1 MMENDCRKKILRC
14 ILESALVYLGLLAF
28 ISILSQ
34 SILYRHTE
42 KLFAS
47 AVLIMSASYMYK
59 NRKRYLAICGTAEFL
74 LLSVLLI
81 YYFVND
87 GSQTS
92 LVVDYMSFS
101 LNAIC
106 LVTLINSLLNY
117 KLSKQIL
124 AGLCLLPV
132 LTVAVVSWGYY
143 LSTGAWFASDTL
155 LAVMQSNFNESKE
168 YLSDYLSATGLAV
181 GIVILLAVIKLW
193 WTLSS
198 LNFFREQRW
207 LKIWVALTVLACLIV
222 GYKTRNNLVVNI
234 VRDARS
240 NLQKYDA
247 FQAMQ
252 AKRKEQVKIA
262 LQDDNAANGIFVLV
276 IGESQNKEH
285 MSVYGY
291 NRKTTPWLEEVFRQD
306 NFLKFTNA
314 YSCHTHTVPVLT
326 YALTAKNQYNE
337 LQLEHAI
344 SLLEAAEA
352 AGYETAWLSNQVKYS
367 AWDTPITV
375 IAREANQQSWL
386 NHNIGETTATNF
398 YDLKLLDSINNL
410 KITDKMLVVIHLM
423 GNHSTYEERY
433 PQAFEKFSGNNKGV
447 DKYDNSIL
455 YNDYVVS
462 QIYEQVQ
469 KLQGFK
475 CLIYFADHAEA
486 VEEKLGHDSGRFVW
500 SMTHIPMYIGF
511 SEAFRQKDAAMVN
524 TLRNSQ
530 DKEFTNDLIF
540 NMMLGLMNIKIQD
553 IYEQENDITRA
564 YYNDDIRRFKTLY
577 GKKLV
582 REDLQ

>member
-1 MMENDCRKKILRC
+1 MMKKECRKNILRC

-28 ISILSQ
+28 ISMLSQ

-42 KLFAS
+42 KLLVS
-47 AVLIMSASYMYK
+47 AVLIMSASYLYR
-59 NRKRYLAICGTAEFL
+59 NRKKYLAVCGTAGFL

-92 LVVDYMSFS
+92 LAVDYMSFS

-106 LVTLINSLLNY
+106 LVTLISSLLNY
-117 KLSKQIL
+117 KLPKQIFS
-124 AGLCLLPV
+124 GICLLPV
-132 LTVAVVSWGYY
+132 LTIAVVFWGYY

-155 LAVMQSNFNESKE
+155 LAIMQSNFNESKE
-168 YLSDYLSATGLAV
+168 YLSDYLSAMGVA
-181 GIVILLAVIKLW
+181 IVIVISLTVIKLW
-193 WTLSS
+193 RTLSN
-198 LNFFREQRW
+198 LNFLREQRW
-207 LKIWVALTVLACLIV
+207 VKIWVALTVLSCLMV
-222 GYKTRNNLVVNI
+222 GYKTRNNLIVNI
-234 VRDARS
+234 VRDAGT

-247 FQAMQ
+247 FQTMQ

-262 LQDDNAANGIFVLV
+262 LQDDNAANGIFVLI
-276 IGESQNKEH
+276 IGESQNKDH
-285 MSVYGY
+285 MSAYGY
-291 NRKTTPWLEEVFRQD
+291 DRKTTPWLEEAFKQD
-306 NFLKFTNA
+306 NFIKFTNA

-326 YALTAKNQYNE
+326 YALTAKNQYND
-337 LQLEHAI
+337 LQLEHAV

-375 IAREANQQSWL
+375 IASEANQQSWL

-398 YDLKLLDSINNL
+398 YDLKLSDSINDL

-423 GNHSTYEERY
+423 GNHGTYEERY
-433 PQAFEKFSGNNKGV
+433 PQAFERFSGNNKGV

-462 QIYEQVQ
+462 QIYQQVQ
-469 KLQGFK
+469 KLPGFN

-500 SMTHIPMYIGF
+500 PMTHIPMYVAF
-511 SEAFRQKDAAMVN
+511 SESFKQKDAAMVN
-524 TLRNSQ
+524 VLRNSQ
-530 DKEFTNDLIF
+530 DKVFTNDLIF
-540 NMMLGLMNIKIQD
+540 NMMLGLMNIKIPD
-553 IYEQENDITRA
+553 VYEQENDITSA
-564 YYNDDIRRFKTLY
+564 HYNDDIQRFKTLY
-577 GKKLV
+577 GKRFI